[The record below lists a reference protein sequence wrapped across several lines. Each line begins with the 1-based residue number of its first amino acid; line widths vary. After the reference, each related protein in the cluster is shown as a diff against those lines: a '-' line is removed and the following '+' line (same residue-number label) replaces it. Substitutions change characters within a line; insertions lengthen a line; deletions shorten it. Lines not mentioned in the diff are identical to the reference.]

1 MASLEENLQELEYV
15 KQAFKDDFDNKG
27 VSSAGVEF
35 RNMHLLIAQMEKILP
50 RQTKEVTPT
59 TSAQHVSADEGFKL
73 TGVNVNPVT
82 SAIDENIQ
90 PENIKSGTTILGVT
104 GTLEEGG
111 GELAGYNVE
120 SIVSED
126 GASQTLKIT
135 SGFSANG
142 NPIEI
147 ATDEEMTN
155 ALTQANLGKV
165 YKFTGTSSTYETDA
179 IYIVSEVE

>member
-15 KQAFKDDFDNKG
+15 KQAFKDNFDNYG
-27 VSSAGVEF
+27 VSTSGVEF
-35 RNMHLLIAQMEKILP
+35 RNMPNLLVQMEKILP
-50 RQTKEVTPT
+50 SQVKEVTPT

-111 GELAGYNVE
+111 GE
-120 SIVSED
+120 
-126 GASQTLKIT
+126 
-135 SGFSANG
+135 
-142 NPIEI
+142 PIEV
-147 ATDEEMTN
+147 ATDEEMAN
-155 ALTQANLGKV
+155 ALTQANVGKV